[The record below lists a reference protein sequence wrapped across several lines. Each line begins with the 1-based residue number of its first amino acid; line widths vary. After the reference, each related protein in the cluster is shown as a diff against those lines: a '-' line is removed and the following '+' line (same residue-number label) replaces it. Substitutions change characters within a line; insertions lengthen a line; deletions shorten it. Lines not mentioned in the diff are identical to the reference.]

1 MILEEDQAEG
11 QFHIRS
17 YKPGEI
23 ALNERIYTQSLILS
37 RDTLI
42 PDWRPQ
48 TLAEIQESDWD
59 PILALK
65 PQFLLFGSGSRFTLP
80 PDSLFARLYENHI
93 SVDVMDSAAA
103 CRTYMAILNEN
114 RNMAAAILIK

>member
-48 TLAEIQESDWD
+48 TLA
-59 PILALK
+59 
-65 PQFLLFGSGSRFTLP
+65 
-80 PDSLFARLYENHI
+80 
-93 SVDVMDSAAA
+93 
-103 CRTYMAILNEN
+103 
-114 RNMAAAILIK
+114 